1 MTEGKHWLPT
11 RGALMGKSSAKS
23 WNDEKFET
31 RQRRIERS
39 MGMRRLR
46 ELEAISHALWIMMGA
61 RTPGRTPDKA

>member
-1 MTEGKHWLPT
+1 
-11 RGALMGKSSAKS
+11 MGKSSAKS

>member
-46 ELEAISHALWIMMGA
+46 ELEAISHAWGLLRGV
-61 RTPGRTPDKA
+61 RTPGRKPR